1 MKEQVAILKPY
12 SVSSENSK
20 HDNEFFARTELHL
33 IERFEDKAY
42 KFLLNILQHSSFRET
57 DISRAI
63 ELKDYTNAK
72 NMRKK
77 EYKTIG
83 IGQV

>member
-1 MKEQVAILKPY
+1 
-12 SVSSENSK
+12 
-20 HDNEFFARTELHL
+20 L

-42 KFLLNILQHSSFRET
+42 KFLLNNLQHASFRET

-63 ELKDYTNAK
+63 EVKDYTNAK

-77 EYKTIG
+77 EFNTIG